1 MIRYLNRDEYGKC
14 IPLWKEAFPED
25 SEAFLDYYFGKK
37 ILDSQVIVKEDEGGK
52 MLTMA
57 HLNPYKVRVR
67 DRMYVLPYIV
77 GVATASDSRHQGHM
91 RDVLVT
97 MLQDMHEAHT
107 PFCYLMPASPDIYR
121 PFGFV
126 YVFDQP
132 VWTLRE
138 DAAAGVRAIG
148 LRLDAAA
155 DEAGEEEAY
164 VAAAE
169 VQTEAS
175 GVAMVEM
182 QAKAPDVAAEETQT
196 EEADIAAEEIAY
208 IGTACRCA
216 AYKESPASGRMNLA
230 DWMNR
235 WLGRRFQV
243 YAERDSAYLQM
254 LQAELDSEDGQVYGY
269 LDGQGRLAALKAV
282 WGKEKQEQRFLY
294 CDRDEWIQ
302 APEDLPA
309 AKPAI
314 MARITD
320 VAAMAEVIS
329 VNEDCPCPRMEV
341 MIRIRDRLVDGNH
354 GLWRWRLG
362 TDGSRLERI
371 EGIGTVEGFGIAE
384 GGSDALVSTE
394 VLELTV
400 EQMTAWLLGYRPLD
414 EIMEAD
420 SGEIPYWWRYVQPLK
435 GVFLD
440 EVV

>member
-1 MIRYLNRDEYGKC
+1 
-14 IPLWKEAFPED
+14 
-25 SEAFLDYYFGKK
+25 
-37 ILDSQVIVKEDEGGK
+37 
-52 MLTMA
+52 
-57 HLNPYKVRVR
+57 
-67 DRMYVLPYIV
+67 
-77 GVATASDSRHQGHM
+77 
-91 RDVLVT
+91 
-97 MLQDMHEAHT
+97 
-107 PFCYLMPASPDIYR
+107 
-121 PFGFV
+121 
-126 YVFDQP
+126 
-132 VWTLRE
+132 
-138 DAAAGVRAIG
+138 
-148 LRLDAAA
+148 
-155 DEAGEEEAY
+155 
-164 VAAAE
+164 
-169 VQTEAS
+169 
-175 GVAMVEM
+175 
-182 QAKAPDVAAEETQT
+182 
-196 EEADIAAEEIAY
+196 
-208 IGTACRCA
+208 
-216 AYKESPASGRMNLA
+216 
-230 DWMNR
+230 
-235 WLGRRFQV
+235 
-243 YAERDSAYLQM
+243 M

-269 LDGQGRLAALKAV
+269 LDGQGELAALKAV

>member
-138 DAAAGVRAIG
+138 DAAAGVQAIG
-148 LRLDAAA
+148 LRL

-182 QAKAPDVAAEETQT
+182 QAKA
-196 EEADIAAEEIAY
+196 
-208 IGTACRCA
+208 
-216 AYKESPASGRMNLA
+216 SGRMDLS

-235 WLGRRFQV
+235 WLGGRFQV

-371 EGIGTVEGFGIAE
+371 GGIGTVEGFGIAE

>member
-138 DAAAGVRAIG
+138 DAAAGVQAIG
-148 LRLDAAA
+148 LRLNEAE

-175 GVAMVEM
+175 GVVMVEM
-182 QAKAPDVAAEETQT
+182 QAKAP
-196 EEADIAAEEIAY
+196 
-208 IGTACRCA
+208 
-216 AYKESPASGRMNLA
+216 GRMDLS

-235 WLGRRFQV
+235 WLGGRFQV

-309 AKPAI
+309 ARPAI

-341 MIRIRDRLVDGNH
+341 MVRIRDRLVDGNH

>member
-175 GVAMVEM
+175 GVVMVEM
-182 QAKAPDVAAEETQT
+182 QAKAP
-196 EEADIAAEEIAY
+196 
-208 IGTACRCA
+208 
-216 AYKESPASGRMNLA
+216 GRMNLS

-235 WLGRRFQV
+235 WLGGRFQV

-309 AKPAI
+309 ARPAI

-341 MIRIRDRLVDGNH
+341 MVRIRDRLVDGNH

-371 EGIGTVEGFGIAE
+371 GGIGTVEGFGIAE
-384 GGSDALVSTE
+384 DGSDALISTE

>member
-1 MIRYLNRDEYGKC
+1 M
-14 IPLWKEAFPED
+14 
-25 SEAFLDYYFGKK
+25 
-37 ILDSQVIVKEDEGGK
+37 
-52 MLTMA
+52 
-57 HLNPYKVRVR
+57 
-67 DRMYVLPYIV
+67 
-77 GVATASDSRHQGHM
+77 
-91 RDVLVT
+91 
-97 MLQDMHEAHT
+97 
-107 PFCYLMPASPDIYR
+107 
-121 PFGFV
+121 
-126 YVFDQP
+126 
-132 VWTLRE
+132 
-138 DAAAGVRAIG
+138 
-148 LRLDAAA
+148 
-155 DEAGEEEAY
+155 
-164 VAAAE
+164 
-169 VQTEAS
+169 
-175 GVAMVEM
+175 
-182 QAKAPDVAAEETQT
+182 
-196 EEADIAAEEIAY
+196 
-208 IGTACRCA
+208 
-216 AYKESPASGRMNLA
+216 
-230 DWMNR
+230 
-235 WLGRRFQV
+235 
-243 YAERDSAYLQM
+243 
-254 LQAELDSEDGQVYGY
+254 YGY

-371 EGIGTVEGFGIAE
+371 GGIGTVEGFGIAE
-384 GGSDALVSTE
+384 DGSDTLISTE

>member
-175 GVAMVEM
+175 GVVMVEM
-182 QAKAPDVAAEETQT
+182 QAKAP
-196 EEADIAAEEIAY
+196 
-208 IGTACRCA
+208 
-216 AYKESPASGRMNLA
+216 GRMDLS

-235 WLGRRFQV
+235 WLGGRFQV

-320 VAAMAEVIS
+320 VAAMSEVIS

-384 GGSDALVSTE
+384 DGSDALISTE

>member
-132 VWTLRE
+132 MWTLRE

-169 VQTEAS
+169 VQAEAS

-182 QAKAPDVAAEETQT
+182 QLKAP
-196 EEADIAAEEIAY
+196 
-208 IGTACRCA
+208 
-216 AYKESPASGRMNLA
+216 GRMNLS

-235 WLGRRFQV
+235 WLGGRFQV

-269 LDGQGRLAALKAV
+269 LDGQGELAALKAV

-362 TDGSRLERI
+362 TDGSRLGRI

>member
-37 ILDSQVIVKEDEGGK
+37 ILDSQVIVKEDESGK

-138 DAAAGVRAIG
+138 DAAAGVQAIG
-148 LRLDAAA
+148 LRL

-182 QAKAPDVAAEETQT
+182 QAKAP
-196 EEADIAAEEIAY
+196 
-208 IGTACRCA
+208 
-216 AYKESPASGRMNLA
+216 GRMDLS

-235 WLGRRFQV
+235 WLGGRFQV

-371 EGIGTVEGFGIAE
+371 GGIGTVEGFGIAE
-384 GGSDALVSTE
+384 GGSDTLVSTE

>member
-37 ILDSQVIVKEDEGGK
+37 ILDSQVIVKEDESGK

-138 DAAAGVRAIG
+138 DAAAGVQAIG
-148 LRLDAAA
+148 LRL

-182 QAKAPDVAAEETQT
+182 QAKAP
-196 EEADIAAEEIAY
+196 
-208 IGTACRCA
+208 
-216 AYKESPASGRMNLA
+216 GRMDLS

-235 WLGRRFQV
+235 WLGGRFQV

-371 EGIGTVEGFGIAE
+371 GRIGTVEGFGIAE
-384 GGSDALVSTE
+384 DGSDALISTE